1 VVNGLRPVTSF
12 KHSLSDHRK
21 VYSFKVEG
29 QIEPC
34 DMMSEMKENG
44 LLAIIGKV
52 AVIII
57 CLAGCCVAALCSY
70 MSLERRY
77 QKLESKRLA
86 HQSWLVRMKD
96 MEKGELKNMFV
107 ANVKKG

>member
-1 VVNGLRPVTSF
+1 VTSYQ
-12 KHSLSDHRK
+12 HALSDQRT

-52 AVIII
+52 VVIIV
-57 CLAGCCVAALCSY
+57 CLAACCVAALCSY

-77 QKLESKRLA
+77 QKLENKRLA
-86 HQSWLVRMKD
+86 H
-96 MEKGELKNMFV
+96 
-107 ANVKKG
+107 

>member
-1 VVNGLRPVTSF
+1 
-12 KHSLSDHRK
+12 
-21 VYSFKVEG
+21 
-29 QIEPC
+29 
-34 DMMSEMKENG
+34 MMSEMKENG
-44 LLAIIGKV
+44 LLAVIAKV
-52 AVIII
+52 VVIII

-70 MSLERRY
+70 MSLEKRY

-107 ANVKKG
+107 TNVKKG